1 MPKLIKLETDA
12 NVSNYT
18 PEAGNITTFFAEE
31 DGAVKLKYK
40 NSAGEIAELS
50 GGGGGGA
57 GAFDLVTVTAYT
69 PAYANITSLQ
79 LSGMSMDDMS
89 GTDFSAANGTYTVT
103 AETASLPADKK
114 VFKHSSANYYVTY
127 LPESADGAYYS
138 CGWCLAN
145 KATVTDPWGAY
156 MIGPKDLV
164 AGTSYWSDE
173 MGMTSQQV
181 TVSNIQSSQVPADV
195 KFKRVTGYNSST
207 MQYTIAEDEES
218 CSIADNSALQV
229 HHIYNFN
236 GTAIIGRPVDCEG
249 GSHLL
254 TYIPWRDSNT
264 VEKVTNGRVSG
275 YYEYVAAAWQYPSFR
290 MAFYYDEAV
299 ARFSPTT
306 IDGKSCAGSLNYS
319 AEITSDAD
327 FNQYYA
333 EYDGKLGSYN
343 KNTNRHWSMGCLVHG
358 GNQKNKKQRPIF
370 CQLNNVARMSIDIE
384 WNSSTPRVVVY
395 RDDTA
400 VITYANASLSSGWH
414 HVLLTYDHDN
424 TLFVLYVDGAKRGEY
439 SFSFERKGYYDTIYF
454 GTGRDDGSYAVCYLC
469 ELKFWNIPL
478 TAEQAMAEY
487 NRAINS

>member
-1 MPKLIKLETDA
+1 MPKLVKLETDA

-18 PEAGNITTFFAEE
+18 PDAGNITTFFTAE

-50 GGGGGGA
+50 GGSGGGGA
-57 GAFDLVTVTAYT
+57 GAFDLVAVTSYT

-79 LSGMSMDDMS
+79 LSGMSMDEMS

-103 AETASLPADKK
+103 EDTASLPADKK

-138 CGWCLAN
+138 YGWCLASTP
-145 KATVTDPWGAY
+145 TVSSSWGALVV
-156 MIGPKDLV
+156 GPKELV

-181 TVSNIQSSQVPADV
+181 TVSNIQASQVPADV

-218 CSIADNSALQV
+218 CSTADNSALQV

-264 VEKVTNGRVSG
+264 IEKVAAGRGST
-275 YYEYVAAAWQYPSFR
+275 YFEYAAPAWQYPTFR
-290 MAFYYDEAV
+290 FSYYYDEAV

-319 AEITSDAD
+319 GENRYD
-327 FNQYYA
+327 NYYDQS
-333 EYDGKLGSYN
+333 EYEGKLRAYSRS
-343 KNTNRHWSMGCLVHG
+343 TNRYWSMGCLIHG
-358 GNQKNKKQRPIF
+358 GNQKSKKQRPMF
-370 CQLNNVARMSIDIE
+370 CILDNVARMYINAE
-384 WNSSTPRVVVY
+384 WNASTPQIVVY
-395 RDDTA
+395 KDDTA
-400 VITYANASLSSGWH
+400 VITYADSDLSSGWH
-414 HVLLTYDHDN
+414 HVLLTYDYDK
-424 TLFVLYVDGAKRGEY
+424 TLFVLYVDGTKRGEY
-439 SFSFERKGYYDTIYF
+439 SFSFERKGYYDTIRF
-454 GTGRDDGSYAVCYLC
+454 GTGTDDGAYAVCYLC
-469 ELKFWNIPL
+469 ELKIWDIPL
-478 TAEQAMAEY
+478 TATQAMAEY
-487 NRAINS
+487 TRAINS